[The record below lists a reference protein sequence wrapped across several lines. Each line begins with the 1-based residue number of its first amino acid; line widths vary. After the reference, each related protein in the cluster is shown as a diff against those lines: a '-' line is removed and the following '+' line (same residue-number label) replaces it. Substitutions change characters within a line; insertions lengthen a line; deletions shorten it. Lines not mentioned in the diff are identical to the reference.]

1 MKTVLRNAAVALLR
15 GGLTVTGERGRRI
28 LAEALARGTDP
39 LYEEIETI
47 ATPRGAIS
55 FYCLGDTARW
65 RARSLLTKEP
75 ETIEWVDGFSSGD
88 VFWDIGANVGV
99 YALYAAVNRRC
110 RVLAFEPSAANY
122 YLLNRNIE
130 LNRLDEHVKAFCMA
144 FSGSSAADALNMAGT
159 GFGGALS
166 SFGMPIDPFGGHF
179 EPRFR
184 QGMIGFSV
192 DDFVTQ
198 FDPPFPNHLKIDV
211 DGIED
216 RIIEG
221 AIATLGNCRLLSLS
235 IELDESR
242 PDYIGPIIARVRAA
256 GLELV
261 TKRHSAMIEAS
272 RYKSIF
278 NFQFRRVTA

>member
-1 MKTVLRNAAVALLR
+1 MKVVLRNAAITLLR
-15 GGLTVTGERGRRI
+15 GGLAITGERGRRI
-28 LAEALARGTDP
+28 LAEALARGADP

-47 ATPRGAIS
+47 DTPRGTIS

-65 RARSLLTKEP
+65 RARTLLTKEP
-75 ETIEWVDGFSSGD
+75 ETIEWIDGFASGD
-88 VFWDIGANVGV
+88 VFWDIGANVGA
-99 YALYAAVNRRC
+99 YALYAAASRKA
-110 RVLAFEPSAANY
+110 RVFAFEPSAANY

-130 LNRLDEHVKAFCMA
+130 LNQLDEHVRAFCIA
-144 FSGSSAADALNMAGT
+144 FTDKSGADALNMGST

-166 SFGMPIDPFGGHF
+166 SFGTPVGPFGEHF
-179 EPRFR
+179 EPHFR

-192 DDFVTQ
+192 DDFVAR

-216 RIIEG
+216 RIVEG
-221 AIATLGNCRLLSLS
+221 ANATLGNRRLLSLS

-242 PDYIGPIIARVRAA
+242 PNYTGAIIARIRAA

-261 TKRHSAMIEAS
+261 AQRHSDMIEAS
-272 RYKSIF
+272 QYKSIF
-278 NFQFRRVTA
+278 NYQFRRVTA